1 VPGSTP
7 RYPPEFKVEAVRLV
21 RSSDRSIPQIAKQ
34 IGVSD
39 NSLRNWVDQAAIDE
53 GKREGLTTDEREE
66 LRRLRRKNKTLKQER
81 DFLPCQS

>member
-1 VPGSTP
+1 
-7 RYPPEFKVEAVRLV
+7 VEAVRLV

-39 NSLRNWVDQAAIDE
+39 NALRNWVNQATIDE
-53 GKREGLTTDEREE
+53 GKRERLTNDEREE
-66 LRRLRRKNKTLKQER
+66 LRGFRRKNKTLKQER

>member
-1 VPGSTP
+1 M
-7 RYPPEFKVEAVRLV
+7 EAVRLV

-39 NSLRNWVDQAAIDE
+39 NSLRNWVNQAAIDE
-53 GKREGLTTDEREE
+53 GKRERLTNDEREE
-66 LRRLRRKNKTLKQER
+66 LRGFRRKNKTLKQER

>member
-1 VPGSTP
+1 
-7 RYPPEFKVEAVRLV
+7 VEAVRLV

-39 NSLRNWVDQAAIDE
+39 NSLRNWVNQAAIDE
-53 GKREGLTTDEREE
+53 GKRERLTNDEREE
-66 LRRLRRKNKTLKQER
+66 LRGFRRKNKTLKQER